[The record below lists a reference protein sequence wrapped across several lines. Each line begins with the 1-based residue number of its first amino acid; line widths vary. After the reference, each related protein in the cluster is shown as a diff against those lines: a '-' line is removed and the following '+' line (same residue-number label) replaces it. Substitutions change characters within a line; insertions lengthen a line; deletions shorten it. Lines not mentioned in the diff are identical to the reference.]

1 MEDNDNYNIEINS
14 GSDKYRQNNK
24 NEKNE
29 NQIEPTLDEPISKT
43 IMKDL
48 QLIYEKTKIAMLPMK
63 ESNSTDKLKDW
74 DFWGPLIF
82 CLFLGLILSLGRND
96 ENGGIVFIL
105 IFAIVWIGGFIISIN
120 SQFLGTKLTV
130 YQSICILGYC
140 MFAIVLSSLINL
152 FLIFIPSVFK
162 LGIGICG
169 CAYSIYG
176 KIFFFII
183 FFFSFLFFFC

>member
-1 MEDNDNYNIEINS
+1 
-14 GSDKYRQNNK
+14 
-24 NEKNE
+24 
-29 NQIEPTLDEPISKT
+29 
-43 IMKDL
+43 
-48 QLIYEKTKIAMLPMK
+48 MLPMN
-63 ESNSTDKLKDW
+63 ESSSTDKLKDW

-96 ENGGIVFIL
+96 SKGGKIFIL

-120 SQFLGTKLTV
+120 SQFLGAKLTV

-140 MFAIVLSSLINL
+140 MFAIVLSALINL

-162 LGIGICG
+162 LGIGLCG

-176 KIFFFII
+176 KIFFLL
-183 FFFSFLFFFC
+183 FSFLASYSFVIKVIDNQEKKWLVVYPICLFYLFLTWFTLAK

>member
-1 MEDNDNYNIEINS
+1 MNDNYNIEINS
-14 GSDKYRQNNK
+14 DSDKYRQNNQ
-24 NEKNE
+24 NQLNE
-29 NQIEPTLDEPISKT
+29 NQFQPTLDEPISQT

-82 CLFLGLILSLGRND
+82 CLILGLILSLGRND
-96 ENGGIVFIL
+96 ENGGIIFIL
-105 IFAIVWIGGFIISIN
+105 IFVIVWIGGFFISIN
-120 SQFLGTKLTV
+120 SQFLGAKLTV

-140 MFAIVLSSLINL
+140 MFAIVLTSIINL
-152 FLIFIPSVFK
+152 FLSFIPSIFK
-162 LGIGICG
+162 LLIGLCG

-176 KIFFFII
+176 KIYLFY
-183 FFFSFLFFFC
+183 FFSFLLF

>member
-1 MEDNDNYNIEINS
+1 MDDNYNIDINS
-14 GSDKYRQNNK
+14 NEDKYNQR
-24 NEKNE
+24 NE
-29 NQIEPTLDEPISKT
+29 NDQNEIQPTLDESITTSIK
-43 IMKDL
+43 KDL

-162 LGIGICG
+162 LGIGMCG

-183 FFFSFLFFFC
+183 FFFSFLFFCC